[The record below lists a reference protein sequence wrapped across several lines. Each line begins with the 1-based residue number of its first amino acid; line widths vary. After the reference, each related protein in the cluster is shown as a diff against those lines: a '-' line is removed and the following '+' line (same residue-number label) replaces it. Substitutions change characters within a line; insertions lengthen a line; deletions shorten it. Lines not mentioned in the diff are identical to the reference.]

1 MNNSIAFAKWF
12 INKHSNTGILVD
24 GNDLQFILSQ
34 LDQSSWDEF
43 SAINSVK
50 DTVDNLIPILV
61 PPMPKTKRA
70 PKATTTGENIK
81 SEDKQVKKRAPKAAK
96 ISDTPLVEG
105 DNSDI
110 VKPEDKQVKKRAP
123 KAAKISDTPLVEGDN
138 SDIVK
143 SDGKQVKKRAPKAA
157 KISDTPLVEGDN
169 SDIVKSDGKQLKDVK
184 KRAPKAADI
193 TDATTVEEGGDVKKE
208 VKKRAPKAAKISDII
223 GFTDFEEGSKS
234 EIFRRCDIGAS
245 NENQVPVAVL
255 PDAVNH
261 TENIVQSVAV
271 NHTENIVQSVAVNP
285 SENIVQSVAVN
296 HTENIVQSVAVNPS
310 ENIVQS
316 VAVNPAENIVQ
327 SVAVNPS
334 ENIVQSVAVEKVVKK
349 REPKVKNE
357 LPIDKKEPKKRGPKA
372 AKISIPVT
380 EPLSENTPGTVDVI
394 IPNEEHAKLTL
405 IMPEEQDLQEDLVL
419 TEVFIDDVLFYTD
432 VEGNFYNN
440 AFEKIQNPY

>member
-70 PKATTTGENIK
+70 PKATTTDENIK
-81 SEDKQVKKRAPKAAK
+81 SEDKQVKQVKKRAPKAAK

-105 DNSDI
+105 IGFTDFEEGSKSEIFRRCDAGASNENDNSDI
-110 VKPEDKQVKKRAP
+110 VKP
-123 KAAKISDTPLVEGDN
+123 
-138 SDIVK
+138 
-143 SDGKQVKKRAPKAA
+143 
-157 KISDTPLVEGDN
+157 
-169 SDIVKSDGKQLKDVK
+169 DGKQLKDVK
-184 KRAPKAADI
+184 KRAPKAAKISDS
-193 TDATTVEEGGDVKKE
+193 TTVEEGGDVKKE

-245 NENQVPVAVL
+245 NENQVPVAVI
-255 PDAVNH
+255 PVEFNH

-271 NHTENIVQSVAVNP
+271 T
-285 SENIVQSVAVN
+285 
-296 HTENIVQSVAVNPS
+296 
-310 ENIVQS
+310 
-316 VAVNPAENIVQ
+316 
-327 SVAVNPS
+327 PS

-405 IMPEEQDLQEDLVL
+405 IMPEEQELQEDLVL